1 MCKEIQS
8 RQNSPTILNAWH
20 ESLPSVTIAI
30 PAYNEAAYIEKV
42 IYTFLNN
49 SYTNIIEILIAD
61 GGSTDGT
68 VEMVRVWMK
77 KDKRIGL
84 LHNPNRIQ
92 SAALNQMLA
101 TAHGELFLR
110 ADAHCD
116 YPDDY
121 VETCVKVFLK
131 TGAVNVGGAQRFV
144 ATNAVQLGIALA
156 SRSPLGSG
164 GAKYR
169 NPKYDGYADTV
180 FLGCFV
186 RSRLEQL
193 GGFTTNKGPN
203 EDAELNVRLARTFD
217 VGMITNQ
224 DAELNMRLNREW
236 KTGVYVSSMIRVWY
250 YPRRNWRALFLQYW
264 RYGRGRACT
273 ALRHG
278 LKKSFRGTIPFFG
291 LVICMIAALAA
302 IVLDKSC
309 WVLTAAGAMLVL
321 YLVAAI
327 VSCIYN
333 RKQIIG
339 EIWRGKVS
347 ELPSPPRQV
356 LLCQSVMIIMGIS
369 HALGF
374 GYQVTRILRKR
385 EITW

>member
-1 MCKEIQS
+1 MKNI
-8 RQNSPTILNAWH
+8 WH
-20 ESLPSVTIAI
+20 NSLPTVTVAI
-30 PAYNEAAYIEKV
+30 PAYNEVLHIEKV
-42 IYTFLNN
+42 ICAFLNN
-49 SYTNIIEILIAD
+49 SYKNIIEIQVAD

-68 VEMVRVWMK
+68 IERISILMK
-77 KDKRIGL
+77 RDQRIKL
-84 LHNPNRIQ
+84 LHNPDRIQ
-92 SAALNQMLA
+92 SAALNQMLGS
-101 TAHGELFLR
+101 AHGDLFLR

-116 YPDDY
+116 YSDDY
-121 VETCVKVFLK
+121 VETCVKIFLR

-144 ATNAVQLGIALA
+144 ATNYTQLGIALA

-217 VGMITNQ
+217 AGMITNQ
-224 DAELNMRLNREW
+224 DAELNMRLNRQW
-236 KTGVYVSSMIRVWY
+236 KTGVYVSSKIRVWY
-250 YPRRNWRALFLQYW
+250 YPRKSWKALFLQYW

-278 LKKSFRGTIPFFG
+278 IIHSFRGSIPFVG
-291 LVICMIAALAA
+291 LVCCIITALSAFLLNKTGWLFIA
-302 IVLDKSC
+302 
-309 WVLTAAGAMLVL
+309 TGGMLFF
-321 YLVAAI
+321 YFVAAT
-327 VSCIYN
+327 VSCIHN
-333 RKQIIG
+333 KKLMLH
-339 EIWRGKVS
+339 EIWRG
-347 ELPSPPRQV
+347 EHLALPRIPTQI
-356 LLCQSVMIIMGIS
+356 LLCQLAMTIMVLA

-374 GYQVTRILRKR
+374 AFQLTRILRRR
-385 EITW
+385 EVAW